1 MEHYDGAFHRDQR
14 KLLLYDDW
22 NSWGD
27 VIANIMTLS
36 RNKPCEGSQPSQGYK
51 EDIMGKLSD
60 KVALIT
66 GGTSGIGKATA
77 LLFAEE
83 GANVVI
89 TGRRAEL
96 GQHLVREIQQRAAR
110 GIFVQADHSKAD
122 DCSRVVEQT
131 LAEFGRVDILFNN
144 AGIVTS
150 GTAETT
156 TDEVWNDTLAIN
168 VTAVWRM
175 CKLVIPIMKKQ
186 GYGAI
191 VNNGSDW
198 SVVAGTDALPYIAS
212 KGAVGMMTKA
222 MALDYARE
230 NIRVNAVC
238 PGDTLVDRWIEKGYF
253 ENSDPVTIAEA
264 LEESSA
270 YIPMGRF
277 GKPEEIAQAVLF
289 LASDDSSFI
298 TGHLLLVDGG
308 NTAQ

>member
-1 MEHYDGAFHRDQR
+1 MK
-14 KLLLYDDW
+14 KLL
-22 NSWGD
+22 N
-27 VIANIMTLS
+27 
-36 RNKPCEGSQPSQGYK
+36 
-51 EDIMGKLSD
+51 

-83 GANVVI
+83 GAQVVI
-89 TGRRAEL
+89 TGRRADL
-96 GQHLVREIQQRAAR
+96 GQRVENEIRQRGGR
-110 GIFVQADHSKAD
+110 VVFVEADHTQAD
-122 DCSRVVEQT
+122 DCSRLVERT

-156 TDEVWNDTLAIN
+156 SEEVWNQTLAIN

-175 CKLVIPIMKKQ
+175 SKLVIPHMRRQ
-186 GYGAI
+186 GKGVI

-198 SVVAGTDALPYIAS
+198 SVVAGKDAFPYVMS
-212 KGAVGMMTKA
+212 KGAVAMMTKA

-238 PGDTLVDRWIEKGYF
+238 PGDTFVERWVEKGYF
-253 ENSDPVTIAEA
+253 QDSDPVSIEEA
-264 LEESSA
+264 MKESSA

-277 GKPEEIAQAVLF
+277 GKPEEIAKAVLF
-289 LASDDSSFI
+289 LASEDSSFI

>member
-1 MEHYDGAFHRDQR
+1 
-14 KLLLYDDW
+14 
-22 NSWGD
+22 
-27 VIANIMTLS
+27 
-36 RNKPCEGSQPSQGYK
+36 
-51 EDIMGKLSD
+51 MGKLTN
-60 KVALIT
+60 KVAIIT
-66 GGTSGIGKATA
+66 GATSGIGKATA
-77 LLFAEE
+77 RLFAEE
-83 GANVVI
+83 GADLVI

-96 GQHLVREIQQRAAR
+96 GQRVENEIRELAAR
-110 GIFVQADHSKAD
+110 TRCVFLEADHAQAD
-122 DCSRVVEQT
+122 DCSRVVERT

-156 TDEVWNDTLAIN
+156 SDEVWNETFAIN

-175 CKLVIPIMKKQ
+175 SKLVLPHMKRQ
-186 GYGAI
+186 GKGVI

-198 SVVAGTDALPYIAS
+198 SVVAGKDAFPYIAS

-238 PGDTLVDRWIEKGYF
+238 PGDTLVERWLESGYF
-253 ENSDPVTIAEA
+253 KDSHPVTTEEA
-264 LEESSA
+264 MKESSA
-270 YIPMGRF
+270 YLPMGRF

-289 LASDDSSFI
+289 LASDDSSFV